1 MKTKHY
7 IYKNLILFSV
17 APLIIFIA
25 ILHFVAWQ
33 EQSTDFEN
41 KLMLINNNAVQD
53 IGKFIRERENLV
65 QILSQSDMIKMFL
78 AEQQKG
84 DLATE
89 NEKLYINTIFQRIQE
104 NQEANLLQDEKEKIV
119 FELNLI
125 DKTGI
130 IVASNIT
137 TNIKQKSP
145 KFTELQQYN
154 NNDNVYIS
162 NLLGDYN
169 NKTSLLV
176 FAKPVYYN
184 DNYVGFIQLIIDKKN
199 IEINTIS
206 NEYKTVKLL
215 VFDKGSNFIK
225 KSADNNNP
233 VMKDVYEDNE
243 ADSELISKW
252 FSVNKT
258 EQSKGFLS
266 YRNKNGQQLAYY
278 SNIPNTSWAVVATA
292 DKQELIRLFE
302 KRILLASLGVAI
314 FCVCL
319 ALGGWILTQKITK
332 PLQDFIEILGKVKA
346 GDFSAKFSS
355 KEGEFSEVAYIFNTL
370 MEKINKD
377 KHELLQR
384 DECHR
389 IIMES
394 AQESIFEWDLEGDTV
409 YRSGKI
415 TDKYHY
421 QKIYDEDHKIIPPH
435 TFFVHPD
442 DRELYLNH
450 TRDVLAGKTV
460 PEIDIR
466 ARLNQ
471 SSEFNWYL
479 LISKAVLNEKNEVS
493 KVIVLLRDVDKLKK
507 EVEELQ
513 FRAQVDL
520 LTGLYNKVTT
530 EKFIRKYLNNNARVG
545 KHALIICDLDNFK
558 KLNDTL
564 GHAKGDRLL
573 KGFTENLKLSFRKD
587 DIVGRV
593 GGDEFI
599 IFLKNVKSNEAILS
613 KIEAVQKA
621 LADYRDINS
630 RQGEQVCIA
639 DISVSFGVAFS
650 PEDGITF
657 EELYE
662 KADTAL
668 YLSKSRGKGRL
679 TIFTQE
685 KENDLT

>member
-65 QILSQSDMIKMFL
+65 QILSQIDRIKMFL

-104 NQEANLLQDEKEKIV
+104 NQEAKLLQDEKEKIV

-145 KFTELQQYN
+145 KFTELQQYS

-176 FAKPVYYN
+176 FAKPVYYK

-302 KRILLASLGVAI
+302 KRILLASLGIAI

-319 ALGGWILTQKITK
+319 ALGG
-332 PLQDFIEILGKVKA
+332 
-346 GDFSAKFSS
+346 
-355 KEGEFSEVAYIFNTL
+355 
-370 MEKINKD
+370 
-377 KHELLQR
+377 
-384 DECHR
+384 
-389 IIMES
+389 
-394 AQESIFEWDLEGDTV
+394 
-409 YRSGKI
+409 
-415 TDKYHY
+415 
-421 QKIYDEDHKIIPPH
+421 
-435 TFFVHPD
+435 
-442 DRELYLNH
+442 
-450 TRDVLAGKTV
+450 
-460 PEIDIR
+460 
-466 ARLNQ
+466 
-471 SSEFNWYL
+471 
-479 LISKAVLNEKNEVS
+479 
-493 KVIVLLRDVDKLKK
+493 
-507 EVEELQ
+507 
-513 FRAQVDL
+513 
-520 LTGLYNKVTT
+520 
-530 EKFIRKYLNNNARVG
+530 
-545 KHALIICDLDNFK
+545 
-558 KLNDTL
+558 
-564 GHAKGDRLL
+564 
-573 KGFTENLKLSFRKD
+573 
-587 DIVGRV
+587 
-593 GGDEFI
+593 
-599 IFLKNVKSNEAILS
+599 
-613 KIEAVQKA
+613 
-621 LADYRDINS
+621 
-630 RQGEQVCIA
+630 
-639 DISVSFGVAFS
+639 
-650 PEDGITF
+650 
-657 EELYE
+657 
-662 KADTAL
+662 
-668 YLSKSRGKGRL
+668 
-679 TIFTQE
+679 
-685 KENDLT
+685 

>member
-65 QILSQSDMIKMFL
+65 QILSQIDRIKMFL

-89 NEKLYINTIFQRIQE
+89 NEKQYINTIFQRIQE

-225 KSADNNNP
+225 K
-233 VMKDVYEDNE
+233 
-243 ADSELISKW
+243 
-252 FSVNKT
+252 
-258 EQSKGFLS
+258 
-266 YRNKNGQQLAYY
+266 
-278 SNIPNTSWAVVATA
+278 
-292 DKQELIRLFE
+292 
-302 KRILLASLGVAI
+302 
-314 FCVCL
+314 
-319 ALGGWILTQKITK
+319 
-332 PLQDFIEILGKVKA
+332 
-346 GDFSAKFSS
+346 
-355 KEGEFSEVAYIFNTL
+355 
-370 MEKINKD
+370 
-377 KHELLQR
+377 
-384 DECHR
+384 
-389 IIMES
+389 
-394 AQESIFEWDLEGDTV
+394 
-409 YRSGKI
+409 
-415 TDKYHY
+415 
-421 QKIYDEDHKIIPPH
+421 
-435 TFFVHPD
+435 
-442 DRELYLNH
+442 
-450 TRDVLAGKTV
+450 
-460 PEIDIR
+460 
-466 ARLNQ
+466 
-471 SSEFNWYL
+471 
-479 LISKAVLNEKNEVS
+479 
-493 KVIVLLRDVDKLKK
+493 
-507 EVEELQ
+507 
-513 FRAQVDL
+513 
-520 LTGLYNKVTT
+520 
-530 EKFIRKYLNNNARVG
+530 
-545 KHALIICDLDNFK
+545 
-558 KLNDTL
+558 
-564 GHAKGDRLL
+564 
-573 KGFTENLKLSFRKD
+573 
-587 DIVGRV
+587 
-593 GGDEFI
+593 
-599 IFLKNVKSNEAILS
+599 
-613 KIEAVQKA
+613 
-621 LADYRDINS
+621 
-630 RQGEQVCIA
+630 
-639 DISVSFGVAFS
+639 
-650 PEDGITF
+650 
-657 EELYE
+657 
-662 KADTAL
+662 
-668 YLSKSRGKGRL
+668 
-679 TIFTQE
+679 
-685 KENDLT
+685 